1 VTRVVEHATFTVARV
16 FGVPPA
22 RVFAAWAD
30 PGLKAG
36 WFADPGAEH
45 ALDFRVGGRELYRSA
60 VHTYD
65 ARFSDI
71 VTDER
76 IVLSFE
82 MHEGGK
88 LLSLSVATVVF
99 EAAGEGTRLT
109 YTEQATF
116 LDGADTL
123 RRREGGT
130 RSMLDRLGEELRAR
144 PAHG

>member
-1 VTRVVEHATFTVARV
+1 M
-16 FGVPPA
+16 PPA

-30 PGLKAG
+30 PVLKAG

-45 ALDFRVGGRELYRSA
+45 SLDFRVGGRELYRSA

-71 VTDER
+71 VADER

-82 MHEGGK
+82 MYRGAT

-116 LDGADTL
+116 LDGGDT
-123 RRREGGT
+123 RRTRAGGRDRCSTASARACAPGPGRNEGTAGT
-130 RSMLDRLGEELRAR
+130 TTRAC
-144 PAHG
+144 PTSSS